1 MGKYFGTDGFRGEAN
16 IDLTVEHAYKV
27 GRFLG
32 WYFGKDHKAQ
42 IVIGKDTRRSSYM
55 FEYSLVA
62 GLTASGAD
70 AYLLHVTTTPSVSY
84 VVRTENF
91 DCGIMIS
98 ASHNPFYDN
107 GIKVING
114 LGQKLEADI
123 EAQIEAERAA
133 LEADLAEIRTRA
145 YPRAVRYDTPRVQS
159 SPDPDGNMVKI
170 AAAIERR
177 TARTKRAVEA
187 LEERQRQID
196 NVHEIVLA
204 MDAKAKIVL
213 LTMYYPRRT
222 YEQAAEALGMDV
234 STVSR
239 QRKTAVERLVRKY
252 IRLHGAIE

>member
-1 MGKYFGTDGFRGEAN
+1 MDAKE
-16 IDLTVEHAYKV
+16 
-27 GRFLG
+27 
-32 WYFGKDHKAQ
+32 KA
-42 IVIGKDTRRSSYM
+42 KRAEERTTRRVYDILKNHDQ
-55 FEYSLVA
+55 E
-62 GLTASGAD
+62 T
-70 AYLLHVTTTPSVSY
+70 
-84 VVRTENF
+84 RT
-91 DCGIMIS
+91 
-98 ASHNPFYDN
+98 
-107 GIKVING
+107 
-114 LGQKLEADI
+114 I

-145 YPRAVRYDTPRVQS
+145 YPPAPFATIRPGVQS

-187 LEERQRQID
+187 LEERQRQIE